1 MANDNTVVMPSP
13 EEGSTGQLY
22 QHSSW
27 STIFNA
33 RMIKS
38 GPEEKVLRRGKNG
51 KRKPKIWHSGN
62 SGNTAF
68 KVMVVN
74 TAKKLSIDLMR

>member
-1 MANDNTVVMPSP
+1 
-13 EEGSTGQLY
+13 
-22 QHSSW
+22 
-27 STIFNA
+27 
-33 RMIKS
+33 MIKS